1 MYLVKSIMK
10 LLFFCSVCWEW
21 TFYIFKYFGFYNCIN
36 HWSDMEHESIPNR
49 MWSNLQVSLI
59 RHNFKR
65 KKLTF
70 LSLFLELHLIVPN
83 TLLEPQDSSNLTI
96 GKEQIKLPEMI
107 LLSVSERKKDT
118 AQLLTFQPLLHPQL
132 TTLDLMIFQLAYW

>member
-1 MYLVKSIMK
+1 M
-10 LLFFCSVCWEW
+10 
-21 TFYIFKYFGFYNCIN
+21 
-36 HWSDMEHESIPNR
+36 
-49 MWSNLQVSLI
+49 
-59 RHNFKR
+59 
-65 KKLTF
+65 
-70 LSLFLELHLIVPN
+70 PN

-118 AQLLTFQPLLHPQL
+118 AQLHTFQPLLHPQL